1 MNKKSDVKQYVIGS
15 LLAGT
20 LSAVCLA
27 GMKKIDRKMQKK
39 NVVTLLD
46 VRDRESYQKG
56 HIPGAVWIPFEDN
69 PDFMSQVPKYTILI
83 LYCYRGNL
91 SMKVTGILRQAG
103 YPAYSLA
110 GGYENF
116 RQQTGKKE

>member
-1 MNKKSDVKQYVIGS
+1 MYGYIVSFGEF
-15 LLAGT
+15 
-20 LSAVCLA
+20 
-27 GMKKIDRKMQKK
+27 RKMQKK
-39 NVVTLLD
+39 NVVTLID